1 MIRPRLPRVASG
13 TRLTTNLVNGIIN
26 RTEYAADLLRQYKLV
41 AGTEMYVEPHYDG
54 TRVSYLQPVGGGAT
68 PRPVQSSFQY
78 KVVGI
83 YDDNQNKRRGFLYDG
98 TTFKDIFVPDSFAP
112 FTSEVFA
119 TGISGSRIV
128 GYSTTSFGTPKPFIF
143 DGINYSQISIPG
155 INPRN
160 AYGIDGENIVGD
172 YLQGGQTRG
181 FLYDGS
187 NFTDIFVPGSQ
198 YTTANAIDGNTI
210 AGLAIIGNDY
220 RGFIFDGSYYQ
231 TFGTYPGSAFIFVR
245 GISGSNILGIAG
257 FPSPQPPVYFIYD
270 GSSFTNIDI
279 PRQGN
284 PWNIKNQNFVGRL
297 EDGSGEAFFYDGSIL
312 KTFSFPGSISTTAFD
327 LD

>member
-68 PRPVQSSFQY
+68 PRPVQPSFQY

-155 INPRN
+155 INPRS

-187 NFTDIFVPGSQ
+187 NFTDVFVPGSV
-198 YTTANAIDGNTI
+198 YTTANAIDDSII
-210 AGLAIIGNDY
+210 AGTAIISNQY
-220 RGFIFDGSYYQ
+220 YGFLFDGSTYQ
-231 TFGTYPGSAFIFVR
+231 TFQYPSRATFVR
-245 GISGSNILGIAG
+245 GISGSSTLGIALG
-257 FPSPQPPVYFIYD
+257 TGVLPPVYFIYD

-297 EDGSGEAFFYDGSIL
+297 EDGGGEAFFYDGSIL